1 MQEIKFR
8 GKCLESDTWIYG
20 SLFNSIWRKSADG
33 SRVCYIFPDDML
45 DDDNGGGDC
54 WEDFAEV
61 AEQYEVAPATVGQDT
76 GLKDKNDKK
85 IWMGDIFKDE
95 RGVVRSVFRVPGGFA
110 FEDNPAA
117 FGYDHRSPLYPYSSL
132 ADLQSAS
139 WLSQCCEVIGNIH
152 DNPDLLKTE

>member
-1 MQEIKFR
+1 MRKIKFR
-8 GKCLESDTWIYG
+8 GKRLENGKWIYG
-20 SLFNSIWRKSADG
+20 DLYHAGDITCICDWSIRPNT
-33 SRVCYIFPDDML
+33 VE
-45 DDDNGGGDC
+45 N
-54 WEDFAEV
+54 FAV
-61 AEQYEVAPATVGQDT
+61 DPATVGEYT

-85 IWMGDIFKDE
+85 IWMGDIFKDD

-117 FGYDHRSPLYPYSSL
+117 FGYDHRSPLYPYSPL

-152 DNPDLLKTE
+152 DNPELLKTE